1 MAARPPRLGLLV
13 DAEVKGIHWLRI
25 FESALAAQTRFW
37 GGQGNLLFPRTRN
50 FTDNEVFWAL
60 ADIFDA
66 DAFVTYAPTW
76 EEMKDIE
83 PKIYEDEMSRLR
95 KEITDRTSA
104 DEAERFISQTHGEAV
119 FHPSMPK
126 EQIALLN
133 SRLAPLS
140 DPGPDDRSLKWFD
153 GSHSAGW
160 PLTDISEFEILPPK
174 VATPVATEFGAA
186 KRLLLTALQGRCP
199 AVLTRL
205 IEERGIELVEQPVD
219 KYEMYSLVRGRNQLD
234 LPGPWGLSM
243 FGLSTF
249 YAPRLL
255 RAPAALVVGDS
266 PWDFALFYALLRMT
280 GRAWWLPSWL
290 RRDQS
295 YAIALE
301 SSVRFDSNQDG
312 REAVVVSTSSPA
324 MRDAVA
330 QTLLGRVDERMD
342 IADWR
347 DVLPEEPMEVLDS
360 DTSGRARLF
369 PIVDG
374 RVLELDTP
382 APSVARTKRPAE
394 MRWISEARS
403 SEWAP
408 ARNRALGA
416 SLVVGDSDMVRTSRH
431 GVAYFSTSSFILSGA
446 SLGSVIVRPSLRPL
460 PLADQIQG
468 LLERKGWRCETSDKA
483 IYALESIKL
492 FGGFNELCK
501 AIVSPQIRA
510 ILDAYRSEKGPGAR
524 LSSDRRRYLTYRHFE
539 ELLHLDDPRPVIEP
553 LLDQNVL
560 IRGVVLKCGRCRQ
573 TAWYSASM
581 TPNRFSCDRCGL
593 DQEAHRDAWFGSAE
607 PVLSYRLAE
616 VVFQLFEHNGEVP
629 LLAAMEA
636 FGDSQNPL
644 GRGYE
649 LSIAPPDEKTQEVD
663 IFQSDGYRLWIGEAS
678 TTPRLTPE
686 RLGFLS
692 RLAEVL
698 DAYGVLLATPKPAW
712 SDATEKAARAL
723 FPGPWP
729 RLRLLVDVQTHPSDD
744 GRELSRPSKGQP
756 TDD

>member
-1 MAARPPRLGLLV
+1 MAARPPRLALLV
-13 DAEVKGIHWLRI
+13 DAEVDGIHWLRM

-37 GGQGNLLFPRTRN
+37 GGQGNLLFPRTKD
-50 FTDNEVFWAL
+50 FTESEVFWAL

-76 EEMKDIE
+76 GEMEDIE
-83 PKIYEDEMSRLR
+83 PSVYADEMSRWR
-95 KEITDRTSA
+95 KEITDRVSA
-104 DEAERFISQTHGEAV
+104 DEAERFIDRAQSEAAL
-119 FHPSMPK
+119 HPSVSK
-126 EQIALLN
+126 EQIALIN

-140 DPGPDDRSLKWFD
+140 DPGPNDRSLKWFD
-153 GSHSAGW
+153 GSNSAGW
-160 PLTDISEFEILPPK
+160 PLTDISEFETLPPR
-174 VATPVATEFGAA
+174 VATPVATGFGAA

-199 AVLTRL
+199 SVLARL
-205 IEERGIELVEQPVD
+205 SEERGIELVEQSVN

-255 RAPAALVVGDS
+255 RTPAALVVGDS

-295 YAIALE
+295 YSISIE
-301 SSVRFDSNQDG
+301 SSVRFDSGHDG

-324 MRDAVA
+324 TRDAVA
-330 QTLLGRVDERMD
+330 QTLLGPTDEPLD
-342 IADWR
+342 TADWR
-347 DVLPEEPMEVLDS
+347 EVLPDEPMQVLDR

-382 APSVARTKRPAE
+382 VPSLARTKRPAE

-431 GVAYFSTSSFILSGA
+431 GVAYFSTSSFIMSGA

-460 PLADQIQG
+460 LLADQIQE
-468 LLERKGWRCETSDKA
+468 LLEKKGWRCETSDKA

-492 FGGFNELCK
+492 FGGFEELCE
-501 AIVSPQIRA
+501 AILSAQIRP
-510 ILDAYRSEKGPGAR
+510 ILDAYHNEVGPGAR

-539 ELLHLDDPRPVIEP
+539 ALLGMDDARPVIEP
-553 LLDQNVL
+553 LLDRHVL
-560 IRGVVLKCGRCRQ
+560 VRGVVLKCMRCRLA
-573 TAWYSASM
+573 AWYSASM

-593 DQEAHRDAWFGSAE
+593 DQETSREAWFGSPE
-607 PVLSYRLAE
+607 PILSYRLAE
-616 VVFQLFEHNGEVP
+616 VVYQLFEHNGEVP
-629 LLAAMEA
+629 LLAAKEA
-636 FGDSQNPL
+636 FGDSQDPL

-649 LSIAPPDEKTQEVD
+649 LRIAPPDGKAQEVD
-663 IFQSDGYRLWIGEAS
+663 IFQSDGYRLWVGEAS
-678 TTPRLTPE
+678 TKPQLTPN
-686 RLGFLS
+686 RLNFLS
-692 RLAEVL
+692 RLAGAL
-698 DAYGVLLATPKPAW
+698 NAYGVLLATPEPAW
-712 SDATEKAARAL
+712 SSKTERTAKGL

-729 RLRLLVDVQTHPSDD
+729 RLRLLVDVQTRPGEPSSDAESFD
-744 GRELSRPSKGQP
+744 RE
-756 TDD
+756 TE